1 MCGVSQRLNVL
12 QVQDLSFTV
21 ALMPKRSEDVR
32 LRIRDEM
39 ARQKV
44 SQRDV
49 ADLLGWSQSK
59 VAHILTGHVEMN
71 VDDLAEMC
79 SALRLS
85 LTEAVRD
92 RGLEFCA
99 DLTPTELR
107 MLERLRQLPAA
118 AMDAVMLL
126 LDIKK
131 RPNAPE
137 RHAGIQKK

>member
-1 MCGVSQRLNVL
+1 M
-12 QVQDLSFTV
+12 
-21 ALMPKRSEDVR
+21 ALRSEDIR
-32 LRIRDEM
+32 LRLRDEM
-39 ARQKV
+39 SHHKL

-49 ADLLGWSQSK
+49 ANLLGWSQSK
-59 VAHILTGHVEMN
+59 VAHILTGHVELN

-85 LTEAVRD
+85 MTEAVRD

-107 MLERLRQLPAA
+107 ILERLRHLPTTVL
-118 AMDAVMLL
+118 DAVMIL

-131 RPNAPE
+131 QTNAPE
-137 RHAGIQKK
+137 RHAGPIKKLKNSPR

>member
-1 MCGVSQRLNVL
+1 
-12 QVQDLSFTV
+12 
-21 ALMPKRSEDVR
+21 MPRRSEDIRIR
-32 LRIRDEM
+32 LRDEM
-39 ARQKV
+39 SRQRL

-49 ADLLGWSQSK
+49 AGMLGWSQSK

-79 SALRLS
+79 SVLRLS

-107 MLERLRQLPAA
+107 ILERVRQLPSNLV
-118 AMDAVMLL
+118 DAFMLL

-131 RPNAPE
+131 KTHAPD
-137 RHAGIQKK
+137 RHAGPLKKTK

>member
-1 MCGVSQRLNVL
+1 
-12 QVQDLSFTV
+12 
-21 ALMPKRSEDVR
+21 MPRRSEDIRIR
-32 LRIRDEM
+32 LRDEM
-39 ARQKV
+39 SRQRL

-49 ADLLGWSQSK
+49 AGMLGWSQSK

-79 SALRLS
+79 SVLRLS

-107 MLERLRQLPAA
+107 ILERVRQLPSSLV
-118 AMDAVMLL
+118 DAFMLL

-131 RPNAPE
+131 TTHLPD
-137 RHAGIQKK
+137 RHAGPLKKTK